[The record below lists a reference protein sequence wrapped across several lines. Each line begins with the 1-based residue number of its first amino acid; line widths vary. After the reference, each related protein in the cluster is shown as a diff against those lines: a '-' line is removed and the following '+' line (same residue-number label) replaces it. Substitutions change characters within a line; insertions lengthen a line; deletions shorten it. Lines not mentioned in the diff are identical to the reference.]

1 MNRKIIFALS
11 LFVLCILFI
20 PNVYAYDSGREVFIR
35 HINKDTGEIIS
46 GLQNTNQEVISQ
58 NGESSLL
65 NNSNADDATID
76 YSEYYNYPVSS
87 TMKLTKTLVM
97 QVNGTKYDYLGYNIC
112 TQPSLDEAYSIAEEK
127 KSGVRAGTAQLDMD
141 YNNNLS
147 NAQVSTIQSN
157 NNDVT
162 IIDFYYTEETVDD
175 ISPQLYSNTNV
186 WSGSDAELT
195 SNVTYIPSAEML

>member
-76 YSEYYNYPVSS
+76 YSEYYNYPVAS

-157 NNDVT
+157 NMMLQLLIF
-162 IIDFYYTEETVDD
+162 II
-175 ISPQLYSNTNV
+175 QRRL
-186 WSGSDAELT
+186 
-195 SNVTYIPSAEML
+195 